1 MVTEGMGRKRLDGR
15 NGTEEMGLERWDG
28 RKGAEEM
35 GKCVLLLLLI
45 KRRI

>member
-1 MVTEGMGRKRLDGR
+1 MGRKRLDGR